1 MSLLTPAKLNIP
13 INGGGADEDEQ
24 TDMLIKPVLE
34 LVRSFK
40 QRPLSYLTSF
50 LLPRRMNILSLY
62 MSGKFLIFFH
72 TRYSTFIWD
81 ELSQK

>member
-24 TDMLIKPVLE
+24 TDILIRPVLE

-62 MSGKFLIFFH
+62 MSGKFFDYLKI
-72 TRYSTFIWD
+72 YCIKS
-81 ELSQK
+81 